1 MPELDD
7 LSEWDT
13 RAVVNNNAIH
23 VFSKN
28 PKYYKIP
35 ITEAGGLL
43 AMDQD
48 E

>member
-1 MPELDD
+1 MPELED

-35 ITEAGGLL
+35 ITQAGGLL
-43 AMDQD
+43 TMD
-48 E
+48 